1 MVETFVFDGETFAS
15 ARWSRTPQNE
25 LHQCHFC
32 TYGKVRPILRLYWLV
47 VSTPLKNISQLGV
60 LFPICGKITFMFQT
74 TKQYMEKHHV

>member
-15 ARWSRTPQNE
+15 VRWSRTPQNG

-47 VSTPLKNISQLGV
+47 VSTPLNNIRQLGV
-60 LFPICGKITFMFQT
+60 FQYVEKVTFMFQT